1 MNDQITVDARS
12 SFQAKVSDVWSR
24 DVEERA
30 ATEGWYWMAHPMVVA
45 RVNTLISG
53 DPACDA
59 YGRLER
65 LYRERG
71 WTLPIAHA
79 VSLGCG
85 FGNLERDLM
94 RRGWVGRIDA
104 YDIAEG
110 AIAEARRLAEQDGL
124 HGITYHV
131 SDLDTL
137 QLAPGSIDAVFAHSA
152 VHHVERLEALYAT
165 VHAALK
171 PNGVFHLHE
180 YVGPTRFQWTD
191 AQIAL
196 VNDFMDSLPPRLR
209 ALPSGLPK
217 GRMTRPTIEHM
228 IATDPSEAVRSAD
241 LLAALQP
248 WFEIVEERRTGGTL
262 AHLALGDIAQ
272 NFAPDSAE
280 DRAILQE
287 LFATED
293 AAMASGLIGSDFAIV
308 TAVPRP
314 QVKALRTPPAGEGP
328 AVSPSAATRMSL
340 RFPPARRLF
349 DAVRYLNGA
358 TAKLAAEQEQS
369 RAADAAL
376 RHDQARLF
384 GAVAR
389 LTAEIAAARAT
400 LPPPAPTATVPEPPK
415 AEDNPADPWVG
426 RILQGAALR
435 HLPFL
440 PGEIGITEN
449 GIRVEGYA
457 GAPEGLT
464 ANMAFFVNGRRIDQV
479 EYPVLDAELASR
491 FPDIRGMG
499 FVVRALMTQHLNELK
514 AARFWRFDASPT
526 GRYIPANWRQA
537 MHFMNPAMEAFPFP
551 PVANIKRVIGDTSAT
566 RFTMGGASIFKNL
579 ETYLGELGYGWA
591 DFPDILDWGCGAGR
605 VTRYLLSET
614 KSAVTGADI
623 DPDNIAWCR
632 SAYPAGRFEVVPLRP
647 PTAFADSS
655 FNLVTGLSVMTH
667 LQEDDQWKWLAELRR
682 ITKPGAL
689 VFLSV
694 QGPTQYAYNCF
705 PAHLYRQVEEQ
716 GYLDLTRDPAL
727 DDVIADS
734 EYYRAAMHSRR
745 YITERWGEYFEV
757 LAIVDAIAG
766 LQDFIVMRRR

>member
-1 MNDQITVDARS
+1 MNDQITADARS

-30 ATEGWYWMAHPMVVA
+30 ATEGWYWMAHPMVLA

-71 WTLPIAHA
+71 WILPIAHA

-94 RRGWVGRIDA
+94 RRGWVDRMDA

-124 HGITYHV
+124 HGIVYHV

-217 GRMTRPTIEHM
+217 GRMSRPTVEHM
-228 IATDPSEAVRSAD
+228 IATDPSEAIRSAE
-241 LLAALQP
+241 LVAALDP
-248 WFEIVEERRTGGTL
+248 WFEIVEERRTGGAL

-272 NFAPDSAE
+272 NFNPDSAE
-280 DRAILQE
+280 DRAILQG

-293 AAMASGLIGSDFAIV
+293 AAIASGLIGSDFAIV

-314 QVKALRTPPAGEGP
+314 KVRAPRPPPAEASPGVP
-328 AVSPSAATRMSL
+328 PSAATRISL

-349 DAVRYLNGA
+349 DAVRFLNGA
-358 TAKLAAEQEQS
+358 TEKLAAEQEQG

-376 RHDQARLF
+376 RHDHARLF

-389 LTAEIAAARAT
+389 LSAEIAAQAT
-400 LPPPAPTATVPEPPK
+400 PPSPPPAAIPDASVV
-415 AEDNPADPWVG
+415 EDEADPADPWVG
-426 RILQGAALR
+426 RMLQDAALR

-440 PGEIGITEN
+440 PGEIGVTEK
-449 GIRVEGYA
+449 GIHLEGYA
-457 GAPEGLT
+457 GAPDGLT
-464 ANMAFFVNGRRIDQV
+464 ANMAFFINGFRIDQV
-479 EYPVLDAELASR
+479 EYPVLDPELASR
-491 FPDIRGMG
+491 FPDVSGMG
-499 FVVRALMTQHLNELK
+499 VVVRALMSEHLDELR

-526 GRYIPANWRQA
+526 GRYVPAHWRQA
-537 MHFMNPAMEAFPFP
+537 MHFMNPAMEIAPFP

-566 RFTMGGASIFKNL
+566 RFAMGGASIVKNL
-579 ETYLGELGYGWA
+579 ESYLGELGYAWA
-591 DFPDILDWGCGAGR
+591 DFPNILDWGCGAGR

-614 KSAVTGADI
+614 KSAVTGVDI
-623 DPDNIAWCR
+623 DADNIAWCR
-632 SAYPAGRFEVVPLRP
+632 GAYPTGRFEVVPLRP
-647 PTAFADSS
+647 PTVFTDES
-655 FNLVTGLSVMTH
+655 FDLVTGLSVMTH

-682 ITKPGAL
+682 ITKSGAL

-694 QGPTQYAYNCF
+694 QGPTQYAYNRF
-705 PAHLYRQVEEQ
+705 PAHLYRQVEAQ

-727 DDVIADS
+727 DDVIADP

-766 LQDFIVMRRR
+766 LQDFVVMRRR